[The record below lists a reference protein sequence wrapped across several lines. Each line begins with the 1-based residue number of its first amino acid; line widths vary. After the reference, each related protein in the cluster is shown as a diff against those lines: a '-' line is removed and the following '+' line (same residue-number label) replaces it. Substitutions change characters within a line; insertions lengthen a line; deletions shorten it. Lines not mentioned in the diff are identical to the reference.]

1 MWSGVAR
8 RLGGRF
14 RVLKPDLPGRP
25 DNPAEATGRID
36 DYADFIGA
44 ILEGLTP
51 PIGIAGFSMG
61 GYVTLALLKRRPK
74 GIGALALIDTRAGAD
89 DEAGRGR
96 REEAIELVR
105 TKGVDAIADS
115 MLEKLLSPS
124 SLARRDLVDRLRR
137 IILRQQ
143 PASLESDLKAMRD
156 RPDSR
161 AFLAEIAVPTLIVV
175 GDSDVLTPPSA
186 AEEMAAAIPDSR
198 LVTIPGAGH
207 LTPMESPVEVARALG
222 DRRADG
228 LALRSPLPAVR
239 RVPLVVESQNR
250 NPRAHPQPERNP
262 TGVYGRWA
270 LGNRNCTASRRRSP
284 ACSHRRSVIDEMPAS
299 DSR

>member
-1 MWSGVAR
+1 MKVIWQGQEVAIREAGSGPALLLLHGYPLDGGMWSGVAR
-8 RLGGRF
+8 RLSDRF

-51 PIGIAGFSMG
+51 PVGVAGFSMG
-61 GYVTLALLKRRPK
+61 GYVTLALVKRRPK

-89 DEAGRGR
+89 DEAGRAR
-96 REEAIELVR
+96 REDAIEMVR

-115 MLEKLLSPS
+115 MLEKLLSAS
-124 SLARRDLVDRLRR
+124 SFARRDLVDRLRR

-143 PASLESDLKAMRD
+143 AASLESDLKAMRD

-186 AEEMAAAIPDSR
+186 SEEMAAAIPDSR

-207 LTPMESPVEVARALG
+207 LTPMESPVAVARALG
-222 DRRADG
+222 DFFGSA
-228 LALRSPLPAVR
+228 LAAGS
-239 RVPLVVESQNR
+239 S
-250 NPRAHPQPERNP
+250 
-262 TGVYGRWA
+262 
-270 LGNRNCTASRRRSP
+270 
-284 ACSHRRSVIDEMPAS
+284 
-299 DSR
+299 

>member
-1 MWSGVAR
+1 MKVVWNGRAASAREAGEGPVLLLLHGYPLDGGMWSGVAR
-8 RLGGRF
+8 RLSDRF

-61 GYVTLALLKRRPK
+61 GYVTLALVKRRPK

-89 DEAGRGR
+89 DEAGRAR

-161 AFLAEIAVPTLIVV
+161 ALLAEVAVPTLIVV

-186 AEEMAAAIPDSR
+186 SEEMAAAIPDSK

-207 LTPMESPVEVARALG
+207 LTPMESPVAVARALG
-222 DRRADG
+222 DFFD
-228 LALRSPLPAVR
+228 S
-239 RVPLVVESQNR
+239 
-250 NPRAHPQPERNP
+250 
-262 TGVYGRWA
+262 A
-270 LGNRNCTASRRRSP
+270 LGGPTA
-284 ACSHRRSVIDEMPAS
+284 
-299 DSR
+299 